1 MNETSSLFL
10 ATLLLAV
17 SGGAGYYIFTNSRK
31 NHNNEDDSAS
41 ENDPL
46 EENLDEQDLS
56 DIDVDYAEPIKV
68 KRKSQ
73 HKGAKSKRNVKR
85 NASTT
90 KRRY

>member
-31 NHNNEDDSAS
+31 NHNNDDDSAS

-46 EENLDEQDLS
+46 EENLDEQELS
-56 DIDVDYAEPIKV
+56 DVEIDYAEPIKV

-73 HKGAKSKRNVKR
+73 HKGGKSKRNVKKP
-85 NASTT
+85 SGGT

>member
-10 ATLLLAV
+10 ATLILAV

-46 EENLDEQDLS
+46 EEQDLS
-56 DIDVDYAEPIKV
+56 DIEFDYAEPIKV
-68 KRKSQ
+68 KRKTQ
-73 HKGAKSKRNVKR
+73 HKGGKSKRNVKR
-85 NASTT
+85 NASST

>member
-31 NHNNEDDSAS
+31 NHNNDDDSAS

-46 EENLDEQDLS
+46 EENLDEQELS
-56 DIDVDYAEPIKV
+56 DVEIDYAEPIKV
-68 KRKSQ
+68 KRKSP
-73 HKGAKSKRNVKR
+73 HKGVKSKRNVKK
-85 NASTT
+85 NSSGT